1 MKAILIY
8 LLLILQLVFSGSSV
22 LAAANIPPAPTGT
35 NIYVQ
40 DYAGVI
46 DPQAR
51 ASMNTIAN
59 ELQRKTKAQLVVVT
73 IKSLQGESLET
84 YSLDMLRTWGIGDKT
99 LNNGVL
105 MLISVGDRKSRI
117 EVGYGLEGAL
127 PDGLTGRIQDEYML
141 PFFRQNQYSKGI
153 QNGFNALSQLIAK
166 EYQVQVNTQPVVRP
180 IVKQQQQAVELP
192 GWVAMLLGVGFVGLM
207 IIDQMFLGGTILRML
222 LYIIAMGR
230 GGGGGYGGGRG
241 GFGGG
246 SGGGGGSSRSW

>member
-1 MKAILIY
+1 MKRILIY
-8 LLLILQLVFSGSSV
+8 LLLVAQILLY
-22 LAAANIPPAPTGT
+22 AATTFAAPNIPAAPTQ

-46 DPQAR
+46 DPQAK
-51 ASMNTIAN
+51 ASMNAIAA

-73 IKSLQGESLET
+73 LKSLQGESLED
-84 YSLDMLRTWGIGDKT
+84 YSLEMLRKWGIGDKT

-105 MLISVGDRKSRI
+105 MLVVVGDRKSRI

-141 PFFRQNQYSKGI
+141 PFFKQNQYSKGI
-153 QNGFNALSQLIAK
+153 QNGFNAVTQIIAK
-166 EYQVQVNTQPVVRP
+166 EYKVQVNTQPVVRP
-180 IVKQQQQAVELP
+180 VVRQQQAVELP
-192 GWVAMLLGVGFVGLM
+192 SWAVLLIGIAFIGLM
-207 IIDQMFLGGTILRML
+207 ILDQLFLGGTILRML
-222 LYIIAMGR
+222 IYLIAMGR
-230 GGGGGYGGGRG
+230 GGGGGRGG